1 MLRVKEAGDSA
12 LLLELDNRID
22 PAVNARAIAIAAAV
36 NGAGLAGVRDVV
48 PTFRSVAVYFDPLVA
63 DVARLRALLQQAE
76 SLPPAA
82 VSRRTIEV
90 PVSYGGDAGPDLE
103 DVAAYAG
110 VSPEQVIAR
119 HTSVEYRVYMLGFLP
134 GFAYMGLVPP
144 EIAMPRR
151 PTPRLRVAAG
161 SVGIAGP
168 QTAVYPRASPGGWQ
182 IIGRTS
188 MPVFDAARTP
198 AALFAPGDTVRFVAG
213 PAEGGA
219 GPAKAGPYGREL
231 GASEIGVESGF
242 SRTVTVLRPGLYTT
256 VQDSGRWGHQSSG
269 VPVSGA
275 LDGLSHRLA
284 NALVGNDKD
293 AATLEVTLAGP
304 ELRFDADATIAIT
317 GARLSPA
324 HDGASVAMDT
334 PVPLRR
340 GAVLRF
346 GERTE
351 GARAYIAIDGGI
363 DVRPV
368 LGGRATHAVT
378 ALGGFNGR
386 PLAGGDTLPL
396 APAARAPARRR
407 VDIDRSAT
415 RGGVRVR
422 VLPGPQDDFFPPHAF
437 ESLQRSRFH
446 VAPQSDRMGYRLVGS
461 RLPRLEDRELI
472 SDATF
477 PGGIQVPASGEPILL
492 MADRQTT
499 GGYPQIATVIT
510 ADLPLAGQ
518 LAPGDW
524 IEFQICTRAEAVAAL
539 VGQEG
544 RLLAIG

>member
-12 LLLELDNRID
+12 LLLELDHRID

-48 PTFRSVAVYFDPLVA
+48 PTFRSVAVYVDPLVA
-63 DVARLRALLQQAE
+63 DVARLRALLQEAE

-82 VSRRTIEV
+82 VSGRTIEV
-90 PVSYGGDAGPDLE
+90 PVAYGGDAGPDLE

-110 VSPEQVIAR
+110 VSSEQVIAR
-119 HTSVEYRVYMLGFLP
+119 HTSVDYRVYMLGFLP

-198 AALFAPGDTVRFVAG
+198 AALFAPGDTVRFVEG
-213 PAEGGA
+213 PAEA
-219 GPAKAGPYGREL
+219 GLYDREL
-231 GASEIGVESGF
+231 RASGTGVESGF
-242 SRTVTVLRPGLYTT
+242 SRTITVLQPGLYTT

-284 NALVGNDKD
+284 NALVGNDRG

-304 ELRFDADATIAIT
+304 ELRFDAAATIAIT
-317 GARLSPA
+317 GARLSPT

-346 GERTE
+346 GERAE

-363 DVRPV
+363 GVPPV
-368 LGGRATHAVT
+368 LGSRATHALT

-386 PLAGGDTLPL
+386 PLALGDTLPL
-396 APAARAPARRR
+396 APALRAPARRR
-407 VDIDRSAT
+407 VGIDRSPA

-422 VLPGPQDDFFPPHAF
+422 VLPGPQDDFFPEHAF

-461 RLPRLEDRELI
+461 RLPRLDDREMI

-524 IEFQICTRAEAVAAL
+524 IEFQICSRAEAVAAL

-544 RLLAIG
+544 KLLAIG